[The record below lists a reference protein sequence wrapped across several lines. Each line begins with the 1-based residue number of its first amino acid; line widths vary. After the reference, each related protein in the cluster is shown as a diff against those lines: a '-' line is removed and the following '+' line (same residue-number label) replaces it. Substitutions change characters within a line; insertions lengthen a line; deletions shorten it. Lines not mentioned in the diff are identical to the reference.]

1 MKLPQSKFD
10 PKRWAIVGAAIA
22 LIVGLVGVFPASP
35 HRRLH
40 QRLHQ
45 RLTRHN
51 FAT

>member
-22 LIVGLVGVFPASP
+22 LIVGLVACSSEPAP
-35 HRRLH
+35 VRLH